1 MVNLRISSYV
11 FILQKIDIKNKTDV
25 YKIVFRPS
33 DEELSNDDDIG
44 SEFKMVPK
52 SCKHVKIKIVSL
64 RSIRTKYINLLLKLK
79 KNTIAIQNLMYSLV
93 TEMLMLLSIIRH

>member
-33 DEELSNDDDIG
+33 DEELSNDDDFG

-52 SCKHVKIKIVSL
+52 SCKRVKIKIVSL
-64 RSIRTKYINLLLKLK
+64 RSIRTCLLY
-79 KNTIAIQNLMYSLV
+79 TSPSPRDA
-93 TEMLMLLSIIRH
+93 TLSRMPSSA